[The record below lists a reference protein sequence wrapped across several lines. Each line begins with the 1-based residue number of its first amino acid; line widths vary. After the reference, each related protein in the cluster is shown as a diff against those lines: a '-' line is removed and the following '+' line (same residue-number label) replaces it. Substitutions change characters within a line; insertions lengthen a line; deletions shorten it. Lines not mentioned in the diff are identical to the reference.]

1 MKPWMTLLGIL
12 GFICF
17 FIADFNDRKMHE
29 KLLSWSFSCGAVML
43 AAAVL
48 LQLSF
53 LQDTVLHGFWLIAL
67 ILLLSAGCFIMLIKC
82 LFFSFPASDA
92 YCEPGKIRPVYDK
105 EMYGI
110 CRHPGFWWMLFLMI
124 GLSLIAEFPVSSLV
138 IYTICNLLLILYEDR
153 IVFPEILSGYE
164 QYKKRVPF
172 LIPALSRK
180 RSFKRGE
187 QR

>member
-17 FIADFNDRKMHE
+17 FTADFNDRKIHE
-29 KLLSWSFSCGAVML
+29 KLLSWFFSCGAVLL
-43 AAAVL
+43 AIAVL

-53 LQDTVLHGFWLIAL
+53 QDAALHGFWLTAL

-82 LFFSFPASDA
+82 LFFSFPAADA

-105 EMYGI
+105 GMYGF

-124 GLSLIAEFPVSSLV
+124 GLSLIAGFPVGSLA
-138 IYTICNLLLILYEDR
+138 IYTLCNLLLILYEDR

-172 LIPALSRK
+172 LIPVRRK
-180 RSFKRGE
+180 
-187 QR
+187 